1 MAAPILALRD
11 VRLADGR
18 RLMFD
23 GVDLGIEAKVRAC
36 LVGRNGAGKSTLL
49 RMLAGQVQPDDGERF
64 VTPALRITLV
74 EQEPRVEAET
84 LGAYAA
90 AGGAPAHEAQAA
102 LQ

>member
-49 RMLAGQVQPDDGERF
+49 RMLAGHDQPDDGERF
-64 VTPALRITLV
+64 RTPAPRIPLV
-74 EQEPRVEAET
+74 EQVPRREAGT
-84 LGAYAA
+84 LCAYASPA
-90 AGGAPAHEAQAA
+90 RAPERAGPA
-102 LQ
+102 